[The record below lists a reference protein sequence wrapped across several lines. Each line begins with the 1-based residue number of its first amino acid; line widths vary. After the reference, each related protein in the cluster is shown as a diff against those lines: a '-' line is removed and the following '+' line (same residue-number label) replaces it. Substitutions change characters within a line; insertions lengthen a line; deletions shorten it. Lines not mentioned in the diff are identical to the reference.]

1 MHLEN
6 ADPVAAG
13 PPMVWF
19 QAVVALHSGLGE
31 VELPHISKHHRG
43 LLLHENVQE
52 ENTDGMCS
60 SFSLEEDSWRKTIA
74 ESVQERRA
82 DACGHIIAS

>member
-6 ADPVAAG
+6 ADPVTAI
-13 PPMVWF
+13 PLMVWF
-19 QAVVALHSGLGE
+19 QTVVAFHSGLGE
-31 VELPHISKHHRG
+31 VQLRNISKHDCG

-60 SFSLEEDSWRKTIA
+60 SFSREEDS
-74 ESVQERRA
+74 
-82 DACGHIIAS
+82 